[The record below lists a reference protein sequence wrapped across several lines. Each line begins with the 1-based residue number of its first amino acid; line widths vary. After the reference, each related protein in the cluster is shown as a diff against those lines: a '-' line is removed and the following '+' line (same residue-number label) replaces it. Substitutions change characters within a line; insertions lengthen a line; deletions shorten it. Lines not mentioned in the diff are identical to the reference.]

1 MDIHLESPI
10 KGKKLNLP
18 HPDCIYW
25 ETHKI
30 STWVQ
35 EKMFRW
41 IEMVGSEK
49 KEKQIKAV
57 GNNPALS
64 SGGYSALQ
72 EFWPW
77 AKWPHCRAQSCGESL
92 GQDCSV
98 GPAFPKSKHLVGT
111 DYSRRSTKRP
121 VTMTSQHKTHGDEVL
136 SDVKGKEGWEKSSE
150 YPPQSI
156 FSWRTNGI

>member
-18 HPDCIYW
+18 YPEWIYR
-25 ETHKI
+25 ETHNRP
-30 STWVQ
+30 TRVQ

-41 IEMVGSEK
+41 IEMVGSRET
-49 KEKQIKAV
+49 KEKQLRAE

-64 SGGYSALQ
+64 SGGYSAFQ

-77 AKWPHCRAQSCGESL
+77 AKWPQCRSQSCGESM

-98 GPAFPKSKHLVGT
+98 GPAFPKSKYLDGT

-136 SDVKGKEGWEKSSE
+136 SEVYVKGKES
-150 YPPQSI
+150 
-156 FSWRTNGI
+156 